1 MTESTNESL
10 ALRVQS
16 GDTDAIAPLW
26 EGVKRF
32 AYQLTF
38 RFFDRSRKACASSG
52 VTLEDL
58 QQEAFLAVLDAA
70 GDYKE
75 DKEYKFTS
83 YLYYHLKN
91 HFMTAIGMRTNAK
104 KPLNCSDSLDKPLP
118 GVEDLTLSD
127 SIQDPAADQ
136 SFEIV
141 ENAEYIKELH
151 GALQKSLDVLE
162 QRERE
167 VITEK
172 YYDGLTLAQIGEM
185 HGIVGSRARQIQ
197 GRALSH
203 MRTKG
208 RKYLLSFI
216 PDYSRAYA
224 GTGFSAWEW
233 RGSIEERLMERA
245 KIRL

>member
-1 MTESTNESL
+1 MTDSTNEAL

-58 QQEAFLAVLDAA
+58 QQEAFIAVLDAA
-70 GDYKE
+70 GDYRE
-75 DKEYKFTS
+75 NKEYKFTS
-83 YLYYHLKN
+83 YLNYHLKT
-91 HFMTAIGMRTNAK
+91 HFMMTIGKRTRAI
-104 KPLNCSDSLDKPLP
+104 KPLNCCDSLDEPIP
-118 GVEDLTLSD
+118 GTEDLTLGD

-136 SFEIV
+136 GFEIV
-141 ENAEYIKELH
+141 ENSEYIKELH
-151 GALQKSLDVLE
+151 GALQKSIDTLE
-162 QRERE
+162 QREQE

-172 YYDGLTLAQIGEM
+172 YYDGLTQAQIGEK
-185 HGIVGSRARQIQ
+185 HGIAGSRARQIQ
-197 GRALSH
+197 VRALYH

-208 RKYLLSFI
+208 RKYLLSFV
-216 PDYSRAYA
+216 PNYGRAYV

-233 RGSIEERLMERA
+233 RGSIEERLMERT
-245 KIRL
+245 

>member
-38 RFFDRSRKACASSG
+38 RFFDRSRKSCSSSG

-70 GDYKE
+70 EDYKE

-91 HFMTAIGMRTNAK
+91 HFMTVIGKRTQSVKA
-104 KPLNCSDSLDKPLP
+104 LNCSDSLDEPLP
-118 GVEDLTLSD
+118 GIEDLTLGD
-127 SIQDPAADQ
+127 TIQDPAADQ

-141 ENAEYIKELH
+141 ENNEYIRELH
-151 GALQKSLDVLE
+151 GALQKSLDTLE

-167 VITEK
+167 VLTEK
-172 YYDGLTLAQIGEM
+172 YYNDLTLAQIGER
-185 HGIVGSRARQIQ
+185 HRIAGSRARQIQ

-216 PDYSRAYA
+216 PDYGRAYA
-224 GTGFSAWEW
+224 GAGFSAWEW
-233 RGSIEERLMERA
+233 KGSIEERLMERA